1 MPFQST
7 LPRRKRRLKSCVN
20 STRSYFN
27 PRFRE
32 GSDIQPYCRCQ
43 EYGWFQ
49 STLPRRKRLKR
60 VVLPEPFLPFQ
71 STLPRRKRQ
80 NPSSACLRHWYDFN
94 PRFREGSDSN
104 TVIKT
109 DLGVTISIHASAKE
123 ATESNYSAAL
133 PVLFHSTLPRR
144 KRLALN
150 RFDHVVTD
158 FNPRFREGS
167 DYMRSQAVVFMF
179 NFNPRFRE
187 GSDDIAYAFNDS
199 FLTISIH
206 ASAKEATN
214 ENLKPVRTKSIS
226 IHASAKEATADMYNF
241 LVYICKNH
249 STTYKLIII
258 LLFHTVKQI
267 KYSYWKK
274 CESICIFMYTCDSH
288 LTLSGIIC
296 IHPFHHWLRFDGEN
310 LVYYEAIINQYSTP
324 KS

>member
-1 MPFQST
+1 MFKILASSFRKFQST
-7 LPRRKRRLKSCVN
+7 LPRRKRRFCEICGDIQN
-20 STRSYFN
+20 YFN

-32 GSDIQPYCRCQ
+32 GSDSVCRCCC
-43 EYGWFQ
+43 G
-49 STLPRRKRLKR
+49 TL
-60 VVLPEPFLPFQ
+60 E
-71 STLPRRKRQ
+71 
-80 NPSSACLRHWYDFN
+80 
-94 PRFREGSDSN
+94 
-104 TVIKT
+104 
-109 DLGVTISIHASAKE
+109 
-123 ATESNYSAAL
+123 
-133 PVLFHSTLPRR
+133 
-144 KRLALN
+144 
-150 RFDHVVTD
+150 
-158 FNPRFREGS
+158 
-167 DYMRSQAVVFMF
+167 
-179 NFNPRFRE
+179 
-187 GSDDIAYAFNDS
+187 
-199 FLTISIH
+199 
-206 ASAKEATN
+206 
-214 ENLKPVRTKSIS
+214 SIS

>member
-1 MPFQST
+1 MNC
-7 LPRRKRRLKSCVN
+7 KRRQTEK
-20 STRSYFN
+20 YFN

-32 GSDIQPYCRCQ
+32 GSD
-43 EYGWFQ
+43 
-49 STLPRRKRLKR
+49 
-60 VVLPEPFLPFQ
+60 
-71 STLPRRKRQ
+71 
-80 NPSSACLRHWYDFN
+80 
-94 PRFREGSDSN
+94 
-104 TVIKT
+104 
-109 DLGVTISIHASAKE
+109 ASF
-123 ATESNYSAAL
+123 SFFPGLS
-133 PVLFHSTLPRR
+133 
-144 KRLALN
+144 
-150 RFDHVVTD
+150 
-158 FNPRFREGS
+158 G
-167 DYMRSQAVVFMF
+167 

-187 GSDDIAYAFNDS
+187 GSDHRAREDLDNVGD
-199 FLTISIH
+199 
-206 ASAKEATN
+206 
-214 ENLKPVRTKSIS
+214 IS